1 MFSRQRLFWLHQP
14 YDLEGSDPDFLRAVR
29 DNCAFHMARC
39 PEYRAI
45 ADHIGFS
52 PEQIQTIAD
61 LARLPVLPTLF
72 YKRHAVFS
80 MPRWRMAM
88 RVTSSGTSG
97 RFSQVGFDWGCL
109 LAEVP
114 MVLRLGWRHGLISPG
129 PLTM

>member
-80 MPRWRMAM
+80 MPRWAN
-88 RVTSSGTSG
+88 GHAG
-97 RFSQVGFDWGCL
+97 HL
-109 LAEVP
+109 LRHQREVQP
-114 MVLRLGWRHGLISPG
+114 GGL
-129 PLTM
+129 

>member
-97 RFSQVGFDWGCL
+97 RFSQVGFDWGRYPWSF
-109 LAEVP
+109 AWA
-114 MVLRLGWRHGLISPG
+114 GG
-129 PLTM
+129 TA

>member
-72 YKRHAVFS
+72 YKRHAAGS
-80 MPRWRMAM
+80 ARWALTGAVSWRRYPWSFAWAG
-88 RVTSSGTSG
+88 GT
-97 RFSQVGFDWGCL
+97 
-109 LAEVP
+109 A
-114 MVLRLGWRHGLISPG
+114 
-129 PLTM
+129 

>member
-61 LARLPVLPTLF
+61 LARLPVLPTPVLQAARRLF
-72 YKRHAVFS
+72 HAPVANGHAGHLLRHQ
-80 MPRWRMAM
+80 R
-88 RVTSSGTSG
+88 
-97 RFSQVGFDWGCL
+97 QVQPG
-109 LAEVP
+109 
-114 MVLRLGWRHGLISPG
+114 GL
-129 PLTM
+129 